1 MPPCY
6 LQFWMDAA
14 WQLNSHVFLMSL
26 EAILRW
32 MVGKR
37 VGEATGP
44 VIEVWGD
51 QEGWAMPFTFT
62 ADLHGPHQ
70 LPHAHYFLRFL
81 QVQAAPEVPEE
92 RVGAGDVSG

>member
-1 MPPCY
+1 MAAQLPCCS
-6 LQFWMDAA
+6 DVPRG
-14 WQLNSHVFLMSL
+14 HPEV
-26 EAILRW
+26 
-32 MVGKR
+32 VGKR

-81 QVQAAPEVPEE
+81 QVQAAPEVRATCQGKGGGGLYSIIVAELWK
-92 RVGAGDVSG
+92 